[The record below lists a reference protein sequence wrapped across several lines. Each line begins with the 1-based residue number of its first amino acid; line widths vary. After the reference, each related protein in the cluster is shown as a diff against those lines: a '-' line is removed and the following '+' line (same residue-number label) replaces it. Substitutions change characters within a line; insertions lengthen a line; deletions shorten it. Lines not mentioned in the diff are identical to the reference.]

1 MFHMQLHPGNAGLA
15 IEYAHKSLIACGG
28 APPILVL
35 LDIPFANWTNAQRAL
50 CHTVQTGYIG
60 MDFDLLGPDI
70 DNLPN
75 PQGQPDLQDLPL
87 DQWNHDHF
95 VAAQAARIL
104 LWGGP
109 GVFGTLE
116 DCYNDF
122 QPGTIG
128 LVRGGATPVAL
139 VRIAG
144 PYEFVP
150 HPPDDWSWF
159 RHRWPVEILGWYAV
173 DSVRFGIHLN
183 PPPPGWCGQL
193 VNEHGALYQGLCEWY
208 SLIQREAVMT
218 ELLQLIDTQRNVIL
232 QGPPG
237 TSKTWCAKRL
247 AARILFPDR
256 AVNAIEALVN
266 QYETDGAGEF
276 ADAGWDIV
284 QFHPAYNYEDFVRGI
299 QVSTEKQNGLP
310 PIVRYDTV
318 HRIFSEMCQ
327 RAGRPANSEKKF
339 VLIIDEIN
347 RANLAAVLGELIY
360 ALEYRGEP
368 VRTPYKVKGGG
379 YGITVPRNLYIIGT
393 MNTADRSIGH
403 IDYAVRRRFAFVP
416 MLPSRVTVE
425 RHYAQHPELWA
436 VAHHLFDAVDG
447 LFAPGEGCRLSRE
460 FYRDDVQPGHTY
472 FLVDTAGGEAPACRG
487 LILKFV
493 YQVVPLLREY
503 VKDGVLTGNLAD
515 WTVGGVAIPLSA
527 PVDPASTNDLMV
539 AFCPNAIVA
548 PQGA

>member
-1 MFHMQLHPGNAGLA
+1 
-15 IEYAHKSLIACGG
+15 
-28 APPILVL
+28 
-35 LDIPFANWTNAQRAL
+35 
-50 CHTVQTGYIG
+50 
-60 MDFDLLGPDI
+60 
-70 DNLPN
+70 
-75 PQGQPDLQDLPL
+75 
-87 DQWNHDHF
+87 
-95 VAAQAARIL
+95 
-104 LWGGP
+104 
-109 GVFGTLE
+109 
-116 DCYNDF
+116 
-122 QPGTIG
+122 
-128 LVRGGATPVAL
+128 
-139 VRIAG
+139 
-144 PYEFVP
+144 
-150 HPPDDWSWF
+150 
-159 RHRWPVEILGWYAV
+159 
-173 DSVRFGIHLN
+173 
-183 PPPPGWCGQL
+183 
-193 VNEHGALYQGLCEWY
+193 
-208 SLIQREAVMT
+208 MT